1 MSETEQRLKKLFARI
16 LGVGEAAIDD
26 QTSMSTMVNWDSL
39 KHMELIV
46 ALEEEFKTSKFA
58 IAEIV
63 TMTSIPVVKDI
74 LRAKGI
80 QF

>member
-1 MSETEQRLKKLFARI
+1 MSETEQRLKKVFARI
-16 LGVGEAAIDD
+16 LGVNEDVINDE
-26 QTSMSTMVNWDSL
+26 TSMANTVSWDSL

-46 ALEEEFKTSKFA
+46 ALEEEFKTQKFA
-58 IAEIV
+58 IADIV

-74 LRAKGI
+74 LRNKGI